1 MSWSIMKRV
10 KLDIGKGIADA
21 VECIKS
27 TYKPLMVLLLITLAI
42 QIIQGIYY
50 QPSSVDFNLAL
61 SDPEAYR
68 AQVASMPKLTGL
80 QTLISYGFTLIGF
93 LIMTIVISVSNKFF
107 SKSEMTIEDII
118 YYSLKKMFTIL
129 VSFLFMMLTF
139 IPLIIIMG
147 IIVFLSVMV
156 SPILLILVLVFG
168 IGLFVYINM
177 CIMIQYSI
185 VMEDLGP
192 IKGWLNSIKLVS
204 HNFFRV
210 FFTYVGFMLL
220 SFLLRSLFL
229 TDSIISV
236 VITGILSGTISM
248 FLTVTMTAI
257 YNQAIEKEPVTV
269 DYRDA

>member
-1 MSWSIMKRV
+1 MKKV
-10 KLDIGKGIADA
+10 KLDIGKGISDA

-27 TYKPLMVLLLITLAI
+27 TYKPLLILLLIMLSI

-50 QPSSVDFNLAL
+50 QPLSTTDFNLAFT
-61 SDPEAYR
+61 DPESYR
-68 AQVASMPKLTGL
+68 AQTANMPGMTGM
-80 QTLISYGFTLIGF
+80 QTLMSFGFTLIVF
-93 LIMTIVISVSNKFF
+93 LNMNIVIVVSNKFF
-107 SKSEMTIEDII
+107 SKSEMTAEDII
-118 YYSLKKMFTIL
+118 YYSLKKMFTLI
-129 VSFLFMMLTF
+129 VSFFFMMLTF
-139 IPLIIIMG
+139 IPLIIIMV
-147 IIVFLSVMV
+147 ILVFLSVAV
-156 SPILLILVLVFG
+156 SPILLILTVIFG

-185 VMEDLGP
+185 VIEDVGP

-210 FFTYVGFMLL
+210 FFTYAGFMLL

-236 VITGILSGTISM
+236 IITGILSGTISM
-248 FLTVTMTAI
+248 FLTVTMTAV
-257 YNQAIEKEPVTV
+257 YNQAIDKEPVTV